1 MGIKCMILVV
11 FKNILCSK
19 LQGHLEMAA
28 WDRFK
33 DTFLRSEIPGCVI
46 NHLWASALF
55 GLCCSV
61 SVFEREVKVLIIL
74 Y

>member
-1 MGIKCMILVV
+1 MGIKCM

-28 WDRFK
+28 WGRFK

-55 GLCCSV
+55 GLYCSV
-61 SVFEREVKVLIIL
+61 SMSEREVKVLIIS